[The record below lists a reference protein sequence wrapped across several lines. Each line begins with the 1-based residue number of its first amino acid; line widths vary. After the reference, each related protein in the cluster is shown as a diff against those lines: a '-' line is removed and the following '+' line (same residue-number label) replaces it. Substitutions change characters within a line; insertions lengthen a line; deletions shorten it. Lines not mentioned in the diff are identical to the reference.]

1 MKKYIKPSAIILTLI
16 LSACSDT
23 KTAQQFISSGNS
35 FVQVRDFSS
44 AVIEFKNAVRLE
56 PKNANARFELGNAYL
71 EQGNFI
77 NAEKEFS
84 RAVELGLD
92 FSNIVA
98 LMARVKTHLDKA
110 DEVYP
115 LVERSD
121 DLTDDDYVEVLTYA
135 GITALKQNQTAQGQD
150 YLTQAIAINQGAAY
164 SQIAQAYVHYADRE
178 FAQGLVVISN
188 LLIKQA
194 DATEALLIQGHLYY
208 ALQEFEHASGA
219 FALYLNYHPQDYK
232 IRFFEVNS
240 LIKAEKFEQAN
251 VLTDTLLKAYKDSS
265 IALQFKAQ
273 LEYQKK
279 NYSAARDYAEQ
290 ALQHGQDFLGAKII
304 AGVSSYFLGDVEQAY
319 TKLNAIV
326 DRVPNNLLIKKILA
340 VTKFEL
346 GYYTD
351 AVESFSSLEGLTTAD
366 LQLLKYSSASL
377 MDIGYVDNALALI
390 NKAEGIAPNNAQIAA
405 QKGFM
410 LLSQNDASGI
420 DLI

>member
-16 LSACSDT
+16 LSACTET
-23 KTAQQFISSGNS
+23 KTAQQLMQSGNS

-84 RAVELGLD
+84 RAVELGLN
-92 FSNIVA
+92 FSNVVV
-98 LMARVKTHLDKA
+98 LLARVKTHLDKT
-110 DEVYP
+110 DEVYQ
-115 LVERSD
+115 LVERSV

-135 GITALKQNQTAQGQD
+135 GITALKQNQITQGQD
-150 YLTQAIAINQGAAY
+150 YLTQAITINQEAPY
-164 SQIAQAYVHYADRE
+164 SQIAQAYIHYADRE

-188 LLIKQA
+188 LLIEQA
-194 DATEALLIQGHLYY
+194 DATEAMLIQGHLYY

-219 FALYLNYHPQDYK
+219 FALYLNYHPQDHK

-265 IALQFKAQ
+265 LALQFKAQ

-326 DRVPNNLLIKKILA
+326 DRVPNNLLI
-340 VTKFEL
+340 
-346 GYYTD
+346 
-351 AVESFSSLEGLTTAD
+351 
-366 LQLLKYSSASL
+366 
-377 MDIGYVDNALALI
+377 
-390 NKAEGIAPNNAQIAA
+390 
-405 QKGFM
+405 
-410 LLSQNDASGI
+410 
-420 DLI
+420 